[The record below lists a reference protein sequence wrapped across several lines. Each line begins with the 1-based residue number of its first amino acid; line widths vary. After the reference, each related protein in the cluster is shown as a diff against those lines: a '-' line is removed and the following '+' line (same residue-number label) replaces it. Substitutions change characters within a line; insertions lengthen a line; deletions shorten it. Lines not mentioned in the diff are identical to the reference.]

1 MKSKLGAPDE
11 SRDQAEQTR
20 EGLIRAAE
28 KLFAEH
34 GIARASL
41 RAITREASANL
52 ASVNY
57 HFGSKDDLVRV
68 VLARRLEPLNQERL
82 ILLEECLRESRE
94 APSPETIV
102 RIFVSPVLRMIQR
115 ERGGHAFARF
125 VGRAFADPDPAVSDL
140 LLEQFREVT
149 ERFTEA
155 LARALPHLPKEEIYW
170 RFHFMFGSMIH
181 TAALGFVV
189 RDISGGLCNPAD
201 IDGVIDRLVRFVT
214 GGLREPA
221 ASPEWG
227 D

>member
-1 MKSKLGAPDE
+1 MAAVAEG
-11 SRDQAEQTR
+11 RDKAEQTR

-28 KLFAEH
+28 KLFAEL
-34 GIARASL
+34 GIDRASL
-41 RAITREASANL
+41 RAITKEASANL

-57 HFGSKDDLVRV
+57 HFGSKDDLVRA

-82 ILLEECLRESRE
+82 VLLEECLRESRE
-94 APSPETIV
+94 SPSPETIV
-102 RIFVSPVLRMIQR
+102 RAFVAPVLRMIQR

-125 VGRAFADPDPAVSDL
+125 VGRAFAEPDPAMRGL
-140 LLEQFREVT
+140 LLDQFREVI
-149 ERFTEA
+149 ERFSEA

-170 RFHFMFGSMIH
+170 RFHFMVGSMIH
-181 TAALGFVV
+181 TAALGFLV

-201 IDGVIDRLVRFVT
+201 VDGVIDRLVRFVT

-227 D
+227 Q